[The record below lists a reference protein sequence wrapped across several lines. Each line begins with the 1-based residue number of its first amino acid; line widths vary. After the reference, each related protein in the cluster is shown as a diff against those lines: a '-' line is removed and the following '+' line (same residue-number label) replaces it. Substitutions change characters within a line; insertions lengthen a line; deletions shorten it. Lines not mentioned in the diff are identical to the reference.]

1 MLSCW
6 IPVAWIPVWNRLT
19 SRCPQILHN
28 HTCNFQ
34 NLQHPF
40 AHSKG
45 WSHLRPQ
52 ILLLLIHILVKI
64 EVLRWGMLDCWHST
78 LIGAWLLTKHLDC
91 HRKIAWIL
99 VLFLWYAAIDCPL
112 FYFQK
117 HSFFVPR
124 TAIPIQVWP
133 VILLSGGSVTRS
145 KTSSKLVSMILTWI
159 LQNSW
164 TTFFICIKCCFYNS
178 LQTILK
184 LRSF

>member
-28 HTCNFQ
+28 HTCSFQ

-40 AHSKG
+40 ARSKG

-52 ILLLLIHILVKI
+52 ILFATYSHSCENWSP
-64 EVLRWGMLDCWHST
+64 EVGNV
-78 LIGAWLLTKHLDC
+78 WLLTQSTFTVIEK
-91 HRKIAWIL
+91 
-99 VLFLWYAAIDCPL
+99 LFGYWFTFYDMLPL
-112 FYFQK
+112 IVPCFIFK
-117 HSFFVPR
+117 STLFFPPR
-124 TAIPIQVWP
+124 TAIPIRVWP
-133 VILLSGGSVTRS
+133 VRLLSGGSVTRS
-145 KTSSKLVSMILTWI
+145 KASSKLVSMILTWI

-184 LRSF
+184 LRSL